1 MARLDLGVIEDVVED
16 LQQGFTAVLDGGE
29 IAPLGLAQVGI
40 LQQGQPPQNA
50 VHGGA
55 NFVAHGGE
63 KDRLGPIGLFRLGAC
78 LPLLIHLFVEAQV
91 GMAEL
96 TGALLDPRL
105 QLALMAAQF
114 DRIVTKH
121 L

>member
-1 MARLDLGVIEDVVED
+1 M
-16 LQQGFTAVLDGGE
+16 
-29 IAPLGLAQVGI
+29 
-40 LQQGQPPQNA
+40 
-50 VHGGA
+50 
-55 NFVAHGGE
+55 AHGGE
-63 KDRLGPIGLFRLGAC
+63 EDRLGPIGLLRLGAGQA
-78 LPLLIHLFVEAQV
+78 LVLHLFVEAQV